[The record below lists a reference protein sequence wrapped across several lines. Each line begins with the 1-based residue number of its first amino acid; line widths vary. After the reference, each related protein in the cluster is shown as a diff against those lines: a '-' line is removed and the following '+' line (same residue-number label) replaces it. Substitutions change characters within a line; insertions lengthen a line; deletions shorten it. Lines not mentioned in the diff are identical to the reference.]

1 MESAGR
7 LPAQRLLRRQAQ
19 EGNTAVALKAKTENV
34 QVWFDPEGD
43 FLEVLFEDKVGY
55 FKETGDDRVMV
66 RVDIDGRIIGF
77 NILTV
82 SSMKEPTSISLE
94 PTPDEDER

>member
-1 MESAGR
+1 
-7 LPAQRLLRRQAQ
+7 
-19 EGNTAVALKAKTENV
+19 VALKAKTENV
-34 QVWFDPEGD
+34 QVWFDLEGD

-55 FKETGDDRVMV
+55 FKETDDDRVMV
-66 RVDIDGRIIGF
+66 RVDMDGRIIGF